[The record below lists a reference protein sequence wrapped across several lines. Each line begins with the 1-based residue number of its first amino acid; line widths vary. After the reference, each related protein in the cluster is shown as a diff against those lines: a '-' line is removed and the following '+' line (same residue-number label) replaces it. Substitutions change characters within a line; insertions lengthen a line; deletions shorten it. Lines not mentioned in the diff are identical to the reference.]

1 MNPLILLP
9 LALIIVP
16 FIPTIIELFERKDAG
31 PREVPEQTTY
41 EEPPD
46 VKDIPRIERAN
57 MEARMKVPGDIIRI
71 TGNVVIPNETVINN
85 HLIVQGDLK
94 VGKRTHIYGSVKAFG
109 NVELGESTVVEG
121 HVLSEGR
128 IRIGKDCRVKGI
140 VDSLKDI
147 ILEEN
152 AVVEA
157 VSTEKTVRIGP
168 NAKINRRILS
178 GSSIITL
185 PPEMKEEEKITTPK
199 KVEKEPSKPK
209 VEERSPE
216 IPAKHIPKPSRIE
229 EKTPREIEIPFEVLD
244 PEIGHMYLYAPT
256 RYGKTYLIKNY
267 IIPQLA
273 DKKKIV
279 VIDSHREYPFKQFIV
294 NYDKTIPKVDNDLF
308 KTFITFNIWGDI
320 ESIIN
325 KMIDHIM
332 QSNEHVA
339 IRPNMTDSN
348 VEALIISEFLKKMTQ
363 VRWKTPILLIV
374 EDADRYDVFSVV
386 TRGRHSNIQVILT
399 SARKLMPEI
408 LSNAYLVIGNI
419 NPSLIGDYDMRAAK
433 AVVALKKH
441 EFLWEKDYHDWRRFR
456 LEEVSS
462 EIVEERE
469 AARTALQPRS
479 LEAKP
484 SLPVRIVSSPQV
496 VVAKSS
502 GISDEIF
509 KRLEERIRMLE
520 ESKKPPTKPLKSHS
534 LTSIESKVL
543 KATYKCRSQEE
554 ICLRLMLDPSEAE
567 KVIDSLVKKGYLDR
581 NLKPKIPPESIEG
594 KKPLESETAEKILS
608 APDIRAS
615 IATEESGESIL
626 KEWRKTSS
634 QLLKKVIGKDKSL
647 GG

>member
-16 FIPTIIELFERKDAG
+16 FIPTIIEFFKRKDVG

-46 VKDIPRIERAN
+46 IKDIPRIERAN
-57 MEARMKVPGDIIRI
+57 MEARTKVPGDIIRV

-94 VGKRTHIYGSVKAFG
+94 VGKKTHIYGSVKAFG
-109 NVELGESTVVEG
+109 NIELGESTVVEG

-128 IRIGKDCRVKGI
+128 IRVGKNCRVKGI

-152 AVVEA
+152 AIVEA
-157 VSTEKTVRIGP
+157 VSTEKTVKIGP

-185 PPEMKEEEKITTPK
+185 PPEMKEERKVATAK
-199 KVEKEPSKPK
+199 KVEKEPPKPK
-209 VEERSPE
+209 VEERTPE
-216 IPAKHIPKPSRIE
+216 IPVKHIPKPPRIE
-229 EKTPREIEIPFEVLD
+229 KKPSKEVEIPFEVLD
-244 PEIGHMYLYAPT
+244 PEVGHIYLYAPT

-267 IIPQLA
+267 IIPRLA

-279 VIDSHREYPFKQFIV
+279 VIDSHEEYPFKQFIV

-320 ESIIN
+320 ESIIDD
-325 KMIDHIM
+325 MIDHIM

-339 IRPNMTDSN
+339 IKPNIVDNN
-348 VEALIISEFLKKMTQ
+348 VEALIMSEFLKRITQ
-363 VRWKTPILLIV
+363 VDWKTPILLIV
-374 EDADRYDVFSVV
+374 EDADRYDVLSVV
-386 TRGRHSNIQVILT
+386 TRGRHANIQVILT
-399 SARKLMPEI
+399 SARKLMPEV

-419 NPSLIGDYDMRAAK
+419 NPSLIRDYDVRAAE
-433 AVVALKKH
+433 AVVTLKKH
-441 EFLWEKDYHDWRRFR
+441 EFLWEKDYHNWRRFR
-456 LEEVSS
+456 LEETSS
-462 EIVEERE
+462 VMEIAEEGG
-469 AARTALQPRS
+469 AVRTILQPRS

-484 SLPVRIVSSPQV
+484 SLPVRIISPPQV

-502 GISDEIF
+502 GISDKIF

-520 ESKKPPTKPLKSHS
+520 ESKKPPTESPKSPS
-534 LTSIESKVL
+534 KSDNLTPIESKVL
-543 KATYKCRSQEE
+543 KAAYKCKSPEE
-554 ICLRLMLDPSEAE
+554 ICLKLMMIPSKVE
-567 KVIDSLVKKGYLDR
+567 KAINSLVRKGYLDR
-581 NLKPKIPPESIEG
+581 NLEPKIPLENLMEKKSPEIPEEIDSKKEG
-594 KKPLESETAEKILS
+594 TDMLE
-608 APDIRAS
+608 
-615 IATEESGESIL
+615 
-626 KEWRKTSS
+626 EWRKEYSR
-634 QLLKKVIGKDKSL
+634 LLEDKRSMED
-647 GG
+647 